1 MEQLGKPRDAVEDDV
16 QFDLL
21 EGEERYSSLQLFF
34 LRRLSRLLQVRQQQ
48 AGQLNSDGLRLLGRA
63 IFSAYCDCV
72 DQSLGQE
79 AQRVVQ
85 RLAVSGQSRPEN

>member
-1 MEQLGKPRDAVEDDV
+1 MEQVGQPREIVEDNV
-16 QFDLL
+16 HLDLV

-48 AGQLNSDGLRLLGRA
+48 AGQLNGEGLRLLDGA
-63 IFSAYCDCV
+63 IFSTYCDCV
-72 DQSLGQE
+72 DLGLGQE

-85 RLAVSGQSRPEN
+85 RLTVGSHSQPEN